1 MKKKVETRQRHVHCD
16 SGEQIFKYFK
26 KSVEFERVVA
36 CSQYW
41 SKSLGTIM
49 KQRSMNLVDFKLCKC
64 KCIVDES
71 QHDCADTKRISIVQ
85 LWMCLKRT
93 VTHGAKEHKAAFDAC
108 VCSLCSDPLYKKAV
122 VGSFTDFIAYC
133 HCSEK
138 YKEHSDLERSAKV
151 NRYGETYNQAIRR
164 NELYA
169 ENIVDNEIQ
178 ESVRWRVSNRKR
190 QKLEGIKSAV
200 AVPTNN
206 SGVLHLADRK
216 CAFRQCSDCMHL
228 PQYYCELMKGDAI
241 LKAKQYRP
249 CQRGQSRTELELITV
264 EMTKSEI
271 VLALQNQ
278 LVPFLQHNWC
288 LKWDLHCRNLDDE
301 TFTGDTITIKCD
313 FMAVLDVT
321 ARQRFEDIY

>member
-1 MKKKVETRQRHVHCD
+1 MKKKVETRQRHVQCD

-93 VTHGAKEHKAAFDAC
+93 VTHGTKEHKAAFDAC
-108 VCSLCSDPLYKKAV
+108 VCSLCSDSLYKKAV

-133 HCSEK
+133 HCSER

-151 NRYGETYNQAIRR
+151 NRYGETYNQAIRH

-190 QKLEGIKSAV
+190 QK
-200 AVPTNN
+200 T
-206 SGVLHLADRK
+206 
-216 CAFRQCSDCMHL
+216 
-228 PQYYCELMKGDAI
+228 
-241 LKAKQYRP
+241 
-249 CQRGQSRTELELITV
+249 
-264 EMTKSEI
+264 
-271 VLALQNQ
+271 
-278 LVPFLQHNWC
+278 
-288 LKWDLHCRNLDDE
+288 
-301 TFTGDTITIKCD
+301 
-313 FMAVLDVT
+313 
-321 ARQRFEDIY
+321 

>member
-1 MKKKVETRQRHVHCD
+1 MLVCALCVAIRFTKKPLWEVLL
-16 SGEQIFKYFK
+16 I
-26 KSVEFERVVA
+26 
-36 CSQYW
+36 
-41 SKSLGTIM
+41 L
-49 KQRSMNLVDFKLCKC
+49 LL
-64 KCIVDES
+64 IV
-71 QHDCADTKRISIVQ
+71 I
-85 LWMCLKRT
+85 
-93 VTHGAKEHKAAFDAC
+93 
-108 VCSLCSDPLYKKAV
+108 
-122 VGSFTDFIAYC
+122 

-151 NRYGETYNQAIRR
+151 NRYGETYNQAIRH

-178 ESVRWRVSNRKR
+178 ESVRWRVSNRKH
-190 QKLEGIKSAV
+190 QKLKGIKSAL

-313 FMAVLDVT
+313 FLAVLDVT